1 MQTTT
6 ISPTSITGSI
16 RIKSLQRA
24 MQRKREEEREAH
36 LNALSMTDTRLMKVT
51 APMQRLAS
59 TTRPMLL
66 LDTCGRPYVSTS
78 GVHGETLDLIKE
90 AVARFY
96 AVQQVYPSEIL
107 LSPMRYL
114 MLVGKATHYQI
125 NGTFI
130 PLKFEDATYT
140 EGRFDVLVRG
150 AK

>member
-1 MQTTT
+1 MQTV
-6 ISPTSITGSI
+6 SPTSITGSI
-16 RIKSLQRA
+16 RIKSIQRA
-24 MQRKREEEREAH
+24 MKQRRAEEHEAH
-36 LNALSMTDTRLMKVT
+36 LNELYNTDTVLMKVT
-51 APMQRLAS
+51 APMQRLERV
-59 TTRPMLL
+59 TRPMLL
-66 LDTCGRPYVSTS
+66 LDVCGRPYVSTS

-90 AVARFY
+90 AVSRY
-96 AVQQVYPSEIL
+96 YSVQQVYPSEIL

-150 AK
+150 AL